1 MSHDSA
7 KLLQICFRVICMM
20 IKISFYSK
28 QIKGNKRCREVWVG
42 NLLQGAVSP
51 QHLKDFFTQM
61 FNALP
66 EFQEKYSQLIKEGK
80 SAVRD
85 IQMANDGPFGF
96 VEFWTE
102 ELAGTAIEFN
112 GVEFMGRPMKT
123 GRPSGFV
130 AMTKLAPPLDCEPLR
145 AAGLLPKELAV
156 LGDMQ
161 ATADKLGLTG
171 GINGQSSIMT
181 ANGVQQTLS
190 NNLVIRRQRELYF
203 GNLPQGQLTAES
215 IKQLLTPACELLPD
229 YIKDAGPPII
239 NVNMQNRTCL

>member
-1 MSHDSA
+1 
-7 KLLQICFRVICMM
+7 
-20 IKISFYSK
+20 
-28 QIKGNKRCREVWVG
+28 
-42 NLLQGAVSP
+42 
-51 QHLKDFFTQM
+51 M

-66 EFQEKYSQLIKEGK
+66 EFQEKYAELIKEGK

-130 AMTKLAPPLDCEPLR
+130 AMTKLSPPLDVEPLR
-145 AAGLLPKELAV
+145 SAGLLPAQSAMHA
-156 LGDMQ
+156 LGDMNEM
-161 ATADKLGLTG
+161 AEKLGLQG
-171 GINGQSSIMT
+171 GVNGQSNVMT

-229 YIKDAGPPII
+229 YQKDSGPPII
-239 NVNMQNRTCL
+239 NVNMQNRTSTLSTSLKNKIQFNIS